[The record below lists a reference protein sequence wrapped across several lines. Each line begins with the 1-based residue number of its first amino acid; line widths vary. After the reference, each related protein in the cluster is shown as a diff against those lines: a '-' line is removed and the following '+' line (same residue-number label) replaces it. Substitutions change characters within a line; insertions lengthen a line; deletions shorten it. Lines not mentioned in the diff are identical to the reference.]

1 MKLYLNLFNLLPIS
15 IVVLRE
21 SCDDRIDIFVLCWEI
36 CGQTQWCFDSTPLHC
51 WPLTRNK
58 RNIETKWRPEWKE
71 ADATER
77 SQTRLKEKPREPQE
91 DGDGSTF
98 HTNDDKLDASSSS
111 RASRDNS
118 KSCIASYEK
127 VVTIG
132 SKIVQPVTCKPGCQ
146 VNAITVDL
154 PGGGS
159 KIIVVGCS

>member
-1 MKLYLNLFNLLPIS
+1 MIAL
-15 IVVLRE
+15 
-21 SCDDRIDIFVLCWEI
+21 IFLSSA
-36 CGQTQWCFDSTPLHC
+36 GKSAARPSNA
-51 WPLTRNK
+51 LTRGLFTVDRLPGIQVTLKQSDDQNEK
-58 RNIETKWRPEWKE
+58 KE
-71 ADATER
+71 MLLSDQKQE
-77 SQTRLKEKPREPQE
+77 LKEKPREPQE
-91 DGDGSTF
+91 GGDGSTF